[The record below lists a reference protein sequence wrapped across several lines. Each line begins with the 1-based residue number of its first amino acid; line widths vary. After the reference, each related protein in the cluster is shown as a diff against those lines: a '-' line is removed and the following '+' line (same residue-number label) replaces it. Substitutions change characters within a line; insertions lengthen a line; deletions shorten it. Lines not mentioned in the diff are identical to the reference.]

1 MKCMAEWAVCGAAT
15 ITVYEEVTPDM
26 KQLDWLCS
34 QASPPHRPGIYR
46 VLVLGWLGLAFVI
59 SARAADTKAG
69 MDVITFVNGDQLT
82 GTLLSESDRT
92 VMFHSDMSG
101 DMKVS
106 WDKIKSLHTSE
117 AFAVIRSSEK
127 LRVGRPAPQVP
138 VGPLHVSNDEVSVSG
153 PGGEV
158 KNIPAKDAA
167 YLVNGEKFEKAL
179 MHEPGLRQG
188 WEGALTLGASL
199 VQSTQ
204 TSRSFNGSL
213 GLVRAMPGVD
223 WLAPR
228 NKTIFNANA
237 SYGSVTEP
245 AIGTTPASS
254 AKTNILHGD
263 IERDEYVTQRLYV
276 LGDASA
282 DHNIGSGLRVQQDY
296 GGGVGYSFIREETR
310 TLDLKGDIHY
320 ERQEFYPPGVSQNLI
335 GASIG
340 EIYMEKLGRGLVL
353 NQTGVVQPAF
363 NNASAFTAQLIAGL
377 VFPVYKNLGF
387 TLGTQ
392 DNYINN
398 PPAGYKNNTFQFTA
412 GVTYSL
418 K

>member
-1 MKCMAEWAVCGAAT
+1 MHVPEDGLWRSWHY
-15 ITVYEEVTPDM
+15 IYEEVTHDM
-26 KQLDWLCS
+26 KQFDWLCTHGWL
-34 QASPPHRPGIYR
+34 PHRRSISR
-46 VLVLGWLGLAFVI
+46 VLVLGLVALSFVI
-59 SARAADTKAG
+59 TAKGADTKAG
-69 MDVITFVNGDQLT
+69 TDVITFVNGDQLT
-82 GTLLSESDRT
+82 GTVLSESGGT
-92 VMFHSDMSG
+92 VTFHSDMSG
-101 DMKVS
+101 DINVS
-106 WDKIKSLHTSE
+106 WEKIKSLRTSE
-117 AFAVIRSSEK
+117 AFAVIRSSDK
-127 LRVGRPAPQVP
+127 LRVGSPAPQIP
-138 VGPLHVSNDEVSVSG
+138 VGPLHVFNDEVSVSG
-153 PGGEV
+153 PGREV
-158 KNIPAKDAA
+158 KTIHAKDAA
-167 YLVNGEKFEKAL
+167 YLVNGESFQKAL
-179 MHEPGLRQG
+179 LHEPGLRQG
-188 WEGALTLGASL
+188 WAGALTLGASL

-228 NKTIFNANA
+228 NKSIFNANA
-237 SYGSVTEP
+237 SYGSVAEP

-263 IERDEYVTQRLYV
+263 IERDEYLTERFYL

-296 GGGVGYSFIREETR
+296 GGGVGYSLLKQEKR

-320 ERQEFYPPGVSQNLI
+320 ERQEFYPPGVLQNLI
-335 GASIG
+335 GANIG

-353 NQTGVVQPAF
+353 NETGVVQPAF
-363 NNASAFTAQLIAGL
+363 NNSSAFTAQVIAGL

-398 PPAGYKNNTFQFTA
+398 PPGGYKNNTFQFTA